1 MPPASRSRPRVQVAV
16 ARLPRRPPSARS
28 VAAQVLRIV
37 PSWRSLAVGVV
48 LLALAFAGYFVAR
61 ETSLFAVRTVE
72 VTGAPPPLAQEIRRA
87 LEPLAGKSLLEVGA
101 DDVQRHL
108 GKLPNVAAASYDR
121 AFPHTL
127 RVFVRAE
134 QPLAVLRVGAKGW
147 LVSAA
152 GRVLRDLPHPGL
164 SSLPR
169 IWLPRSASVSEAATL
184 ADDQGVRAVAAL
196 AEMRA
201 IPIGS
206 PVRDVVADEGGL
218 TLLLRSGLEVR
229 LGDASVLRLK
239 LAVARRILPLLT
251 APGYLDVSVP
261 ARAVA
266 IGQSKV
272 EG

>member
-1 MPPASRSRPRVQVAV
+1 MPAASRSRPRAQVAV
-16 ARLPRRPPSARS
+16 ARRPRALPSARS
-28 VAAQVLRIV
+28 LATQAFRIA

-48 LLALAFAGYFVAR
+48 LLALAFAMYLVAR
-61 ETSLFAVRTVE
+61 GTSVFAVRTVE
-72 VTGAPPPLAQEIRRA
+72 VTGAPPALAKEIRVA
-87 LEPLAGKSLLEVGA
+87 LAPLAGKSLLEVDGN
-101 DDVQRHL
+101 DVQRHL

-134 QPLAVLRVGAKGW
+134 QPLAVLRVGARGW

-169 IWLPRSASVSEAATL
+169 IWLSRSASVSEAATL
-184 ADDQGVRAVAAL
+184 ADDQGVRAVAVL
-196 AEMRA
+196 AEFRTM
-201 IPIGS
+201 PLGS
-206 PVRDVVADEGGL
+206 PVRDVVEGEGGL

-229 LGDASVLRLK
+229 LGDASKLRVK

-261 ARAVA
+261 VRAVTT
-266 IGQSKV
+266 GHSQV

>member
-1 MPPASRSRPRVQVAV
+1 MPAVSRSRARAQVAV
-16 ARLPRRPPSARS
+16 ARLPRRLPSARG
-28 VAAQVLRIV
+28 VATQTLRIA
-37 PSWRSLAVGVV
+37 PSWRSLAFGVV
-48 LLALAFAGYFVAR
+48 LLAVAIALYLVAR
-61 ETSLFAVRTVE
+61 GTSVFAVQTVE
-72 VTGAPPPLAQEIRRA
+72 VTGAPPALAKEIQAA
-87 LEPLAGKSLLEVGA
+87 LAPLAGKSLLKVDGN
-101 DDVQRHL
+101 DVQRHL

-134 QPLAVLRVGAKGW
+134 QPLAVVRVGSKGW

-169 IWLPRSASVSEAATL
+169 IWLSPSASVSEAATL
-184 ADDQGVRAVAAL
+184 ADEQGVRSVAAL
-196 AEMRA
+196 AEIRT
-201 IPIGS
+201 IPLGS
-206 PVRDVVADEGGL
+206 PVRDVVAGEGGL
-218 TLLLRSGLEVR
+218 TLVLRSGLEVR
-229 LGDASVLRLK
+229 FGDASKLRVK

-266 IGQSKV
+266 VGQSKV

>member
-28 VAAQVLRIV
+28 VAAQTLRIV

-48 LLALAFAGYFVAR
+48 LLALAFAGYFIAR

-218 TLLLRSGLEVR
+218 TLQLRTGLEVR